1 MPLPDTGGAMIE
13 DFVPCD
19 ACGHRSYVFAELRSG
34 LELTY
39 CAHHG
44 LEYVPALIAGGAK
57 VLDFS
62 YMVGS

>member
-1 MPLPDTGGAMIE
+1 MIDE
-13 DFVPCD
+13 FVPCD

-34 LELTY
+34 REVTY

-44 LEYVPALIAGGAK
+44 LEYVPALIASGAK